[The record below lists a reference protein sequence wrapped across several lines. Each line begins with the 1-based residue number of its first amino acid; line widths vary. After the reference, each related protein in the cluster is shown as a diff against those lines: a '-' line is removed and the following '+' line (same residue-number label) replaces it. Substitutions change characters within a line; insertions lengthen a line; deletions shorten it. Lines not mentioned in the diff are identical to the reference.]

1 MNSSI
6 VKKDNFNNFIW
17 IAGPRLQNAERNA
30 PVMVD
35 LDESIIL
42 S

>member
-1 MNSSI
+1 MMCSI
-6 VKKDNFNNFIW
+6 VKKKATLTILW